1 MAKKKA
7 DNTFHWSREASRVQ
21 VLGDVNVRIFD
32 HKGCAWTLSGRQVNA
47 ATDLQ
52 RLLAMIGDEDAECRD
67 RIYDQLPEDWRERA
81 DRTMGTDDDEV
92 LA

>member
-1 MAKKKA
+1 MAKKE
-7 DNTFHWSREASRVQ
+7 DRFHWSREASRVQ

-32 HKGCAWTLSGRQVNA
+32 HKGCAWTLNGKQINA
-47 ATDLQ
+47 AADLQ

-81 DRTMGTDDDEV
+81 DRTIGTDDEEV
-92 LA
+92 IR

>member
-1 MAKKKA
+1 
-7 DNTFHWSREASRVQ
+7 
-21 VLGDVNVRIFD
+21 
-32 HKGCAWTLSGRQVNA
+32 
-47 ATDLQ
+47 
-52 RLLAMIGDEDAECRD
+52 MIGDEDAECRD

>member
-32 HKGCAWTLSGRQVNA
+32 HKGCAWTLNGKQVNA

-81 DRTMGTDDDEV
+81 DRTIGTDDEEV
-92 LA
+92 IR

>member
-21 VLGDVNVRIFD
+21 VLGDANIRVFD
-32 HKGCAWTLSGRQVNA
+32 HKGLAWTLNGRAINA
-47 ATDLQ
+47 AKDLQ
-52 RLLAMIGDEDAECRD
+52 RLLELVASEDSECRD
-67 RIYDQLPEDWRERA
+67 RIYEQLPEEWRERA
-81 DRTMGTDDDEV
+81 DRNLVNDDDEV